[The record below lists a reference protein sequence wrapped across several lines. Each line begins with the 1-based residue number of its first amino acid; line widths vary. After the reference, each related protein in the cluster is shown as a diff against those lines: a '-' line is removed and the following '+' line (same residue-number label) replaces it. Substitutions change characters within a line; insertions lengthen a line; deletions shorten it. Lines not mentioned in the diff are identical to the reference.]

1 MKYNEYQTLTDGNA
15 LMSAINFPLTA
26 LFLALIFMCAYFS
39 FKKGAIAGA
48 EITLTA
54 LEIDNIISID
64 DEGTI
69 RAICDEEE
77 ID

>member
-1 MKYNEYQTLTDGNA
+1 MKYNQYQLADDNA
-15 LMSAINFPLTA
+15 IMSAINFPLTT
-26 LFLALIFMCAYFS
+26 LFLVLICMCAYFS

-64 DEGTI
+64 DDGTI
-69 RAICDEEE
+69 RAICDDQE

>member
-1 MKYNEYQTLTDGNA
+1 MDISNQLADDNA
-15 LMSAINFPLTA
+15 LMSAINFPLTT
-26 LFLALIFMCAYFS
+26 LFLVLICMCAYFS

-64 DEGTI
+64 DDGTI
-69 RAICDEEE
+69 RPICDDQE

>member
-1 MKYNEYQTLTDGNA
+1 MKYNQYQPLTDDNA
-15 LMSAINFPLTA
+15 IMSAINFPLTT
-26 LFLALIFMCAYFS
+26 LFLVLICMCAYFS

-69 RAICDEEE
+69 RPICDDQE

>member
-1 MKYNEYQTLTDGNA
+1 MKYNEYQTLTNDNTF
-15 LMSAINFPLTA
+15 MSAINFPLTT
-26 LFLALIFMCAYFS
+26 LFLVLICICAYVS

>member
-26 LFLALIFMCAYFS
+26 LFLALICMCAYFS